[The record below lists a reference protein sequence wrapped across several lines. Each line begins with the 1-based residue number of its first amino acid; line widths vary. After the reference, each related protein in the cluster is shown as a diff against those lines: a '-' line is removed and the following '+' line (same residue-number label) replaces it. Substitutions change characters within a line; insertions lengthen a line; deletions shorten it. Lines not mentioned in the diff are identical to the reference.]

1 MAVLQSLKYEHRS
14 LPVSLLGKLISR
26 VQMIFLFIP
35 QRRADVL
42 SRGLLGKDICCLQTG
57 GYSSRRCSERRM
69 LGKVGRR
76 EADGKKRWVE
86 STAVGDSLASYPV
99 SCLHHQMHLPHP
111 ALPLAPE
118 AELHGGLHG
127 GVSSAPQVQQWG
139 ALVRHQREGCVPAP
153 LLPSWAITG
162 RGWASAGS
170 CMSCQVACP
179 CHSLLGPDTCSLI
192 HAKGLPPRLRALHS
206 LWFLCSLPAFL

>member
-111 ALPLAPE
+111 ALPQAPE

-127 GVSSAPQVQQWG
+127 GVSSAPPGSAVG
-139 ALVRHQREGCVPAP
+139 SPGETSEGGLCSCS
-153 LLPSWAITG
+153 PSA
-162 RGWASAGS
+162 
-170 CMSCQVACP
+170 
-179 CHSLLGPDTCSLI
+179 LLGHHWKRLDLCWKLHVLSS
-192 HAKGLPPRLRALHS
+192 GLSMPLSPGS
-206 LWFLCSLPAFL
+206 